1 MLALVF
7 NISNAVGFTYAYVST
22 LLPFIFIFAHFDI
35 TIPISNH
42 TPKNNYLYSDRD
54 AKQRWANQLASSG
67 WSMGMGGLGGQILSG
82 VVKNS
87 VGRVFR

>member
-7 NISNAVGFTYAYVST
+7 NISNAVGFTYAGLT
-22 LLPFIFIFAHFDI
+22 GR
-35 TIPISNH
+35 
-42 TPKNNYLYSDRD
+42 DRD
-54 AKQRWANQLASSG
+54 AKQKWASQLGSG
-67 WSMGMGGLGGQILSG
+67 WGMGGFGGQILSG